1 MALPLRTAI
10 PEDLDPVTA
19 TVASAFFD
27 DPVWSWVFPD
37 PSLRMA
43 QFAAWW
49 PLLVAGG
56 IANGTLWT
64 TPDYE
69 SVAIWTPPG
78 GHKMLPDDE
87 VRVPGLLAELVG
99 DRIGTVFE
107 GLALFGTHGVRD
119 DEPHWYLGVLAT
131 HTAHRGQRIGMDVL
145 RENLRMVDEAGLPA
159 YLESSNPVNDARY
172 RAVGFEPIGG
182 FDLPATVEGPGPHV
196 TTMWRDAR

>member
-1 MALPLRTAI
+1 MTLSVRTAI
-10 PEDLDPVTA
+10 PDDLDAVTA

-43 QFAAWW
+43 QFSAWW
-49 PLLVAGG
+49 RLLVAGG
-56 IANGTLWT
+56 IANGTLWI
-64 TPDYE
+64 TPEYE

-87 VRVPGLLAELVG
+87 ARVPTLMGELVG
-99 DRIGTVFE
+99 DRIATVFE
-107 GLALFGTHGVRD
+107 GLMLFGAHDVRE
-119 DEPHWYLGVLAT
+119 EPHWYLGVLAT
-131 HTAHRGQRIGMDVL
+131 HTAHRGHGTGMAVL
-145 RENLRMVDEAGLPA
+145 AENLRMVDEAGLPS

-182 FDLPATVEGPGPHV
+182 FDLPDTPEGPGPHV
-196 TTMWRDAR
+196 TTMWRDPR

>member
-1 MALPLRTAI
+1 MALPSRTAI
-10 PEDLDPVTA
+10 PDDLDPVTA

-64 TPDYE
+64 TPDFE
-69 SVAIWTPPG
+69 SVAIWVAPG
-78 GHKMLPDDE
+78 APKMLPDDAARMPE
-87 VRVPGLLAELVG
+87 LMTTLVG
-99 DRIGTVFE
+99 DRIAVVSA
-107 GLALFGTHGVRD
+107 GLANFGAQLA
-119 DEPHWYLGVLAT
+119 ECPPHWHLSVLAT
-131 HTAHRGQRIGMDVL
+131 HQAHRGHGTGMGLLAEQLLVL
-145 RENLRMVDEAGLPA
+145 DGLGIPA
-159 YLESSNPVNDARY
+159 SLESSNPVNDARY
-172 RAVGFEPIGG
+172 QSVGFEPIGG
-182 FDLPATVEGPGPHV
+182 FDLPDTEAGPGPHV

>member
-27 DPVWSWVFPD
+27 DPVWSWVFPE

-49 PLLVAGG
+49 PLLVTGG

-107 GLALFGTHGVRD
+107 GLALFGTHDVR